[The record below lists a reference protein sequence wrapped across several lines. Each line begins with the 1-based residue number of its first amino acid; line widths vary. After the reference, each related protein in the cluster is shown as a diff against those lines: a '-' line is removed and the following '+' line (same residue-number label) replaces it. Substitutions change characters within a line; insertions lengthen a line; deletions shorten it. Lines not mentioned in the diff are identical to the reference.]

1 MSTNAPAEG
10 KQPLE
15 QRHPET
21 AMTQKNTVDIA
32 QVVETQERSWFTVTL
47 FVLCALVM
55 LADGFDNQ
63 ALNYAAP
70 GIIKEWGINR
80 ALMTPVFN
88 VSIIGWMAGSVIFAM
103 LADRM
108 GRRRA
113 ILLAIALF
121 GGFTFAVPFA
131 HNLVELSTL
140 RFCAALGIGG
150 GMPMAVSLITDYARS
165 GKRGLIITLLY
176 LGYTAGSSGG
186 GLLAAEL
193 IPAYGWRSVF
203 YLGGAGAVVAAM
215 ILFIGLPES
224 IRYLILRNPTS
235 DRILAYARKLKPSA
249 QFADDTRFTIQEQA
263 RTGVPVRHLFTEG
276 RSAMTAFL
284 WLALGF
290 SFVTHFFLSQWMTT
304 LLTDEIGFANA
315 ARSQALFQLGA
326 GFSWFFGWMIDKKGV
341 SVMTLTMILGAIP
354 VAALGLVVGM
364 GAGTGAGL
372 TMVMALLSGLLV
384 LGGNIGLNAISSM
397 IYPTFIRSTATGA
410 SFAVARI
417 GAIVGPLLA
426 GVLIAIGT
434 PIETIFLLGALPLL
448 AAGVACFMLNRTIT
462 PEAAREMSLRS
473 ALSRH

>member
-1 MSTNAPAEG
+1 
-10 KQPLE
+10 
-15 QRHPET
+15 
-21 AMTQKNTVDIA
+21 MTQNNTVDIA
-32 QVVETQERSWFTVTL
+32 EVVETQERSWFTVTL

-88 VSIIGWMAGSVIFAM
+88 ISIVGWMAGSVVFAM
-103 LADRM
+103 LADRI

-113 ILLAIALF
+113 ILLATALF
-121 GGFTFAVPFA
+121 GCFTFAVPFA
-131 HNLVELSTL
+131 HNLVELSIL

-186 GLLAAEL
+186 GLLAAEI

-203 YLGGAGAVVAAM
+203 YVGGAGAVVAVI
-215 ILFIGLPES
+215 ILFAALPES

-235 DRILAYARKLKPSA
+235 ERILAFARKLKPSA

-263 RTGVPVRHLFTEG
+263 HTGVPVRHLFTEG
-276 RSAMTAFL
+276 RSAMTIFL
-284 WLALGF
+284 WLALGL

-341 SVMTLTMILGAIP
+341 RVMTLTMILGAIP
-354 VAALGLVVGM
+354 VA
-364 GAGTGAGL
+364 
-372 TMVMALLSGLLV
+372 V
-384 LGGNIGLNAISSM
+384 LGSAGPGWEYRPQCHFEHDLSDLHPLYRDRRLLRGGAHWRHRRPAARRCPDLHRNADRNDLSS
-397 IYPTFIRSTATGA
+397 RRV
-410 SFAVARI
+410 AVAR
-417 GAIVGPLLA
+417 GRRCLLHAQQNHHA
-426 GVLIAIGT
+426 GSRARNVLA
-434 PIETIFLLGALPLL
+434 LGA
-448 AAGVACFMLNRTIT
+448 VATLTGFF
-462 PEAAREMSLRS
+462 
-473 ALSRH
+473 

>member
-1 MSTNAPAEG
+1 
-10 KQPLE
+10 
-15 QRHPET
+15 
-21 AMTQKNTVDIA
+21 MTQHTTVDIA
-32 QVVETQERSWFTVTL
+32 QVVETQERSWFTVSL
-47 FVLCALVM
+47 FILCALVM

-70 GIIKEWGINR
+70 GIIREWGINR

-88 VSIIGWMAGSVIFAM
+88 ISIVGWMAGSVVFAM
-103 LADRM
+103 LADRI

-113 ILLAIALF
+113 ILLATALF

-131 HNLVELSTL
+131 HNLVELSIL

-186 GLLAAEL
+186 GLLAAEI

-203 YLGGAGAVVAAM
+203 YLGGAGAVVAVV

-224 IRYLILRNPTS
+224 IRYLSLRNPS
-235 DRILAYARKLKPSA
+235 SERILAYARKLKPSA
-249 QFADDTRFTIQEQA
+249 RFADDTRFTFQEQA

-304 LLTDEIGFANA
+304 LLTDEIGYANA

-326 GFSWFFGWMIDKKGV
+326 GFSWFFGWLIDRKGV
-341 SVMTLTMILGAIP
+341 RVMTLTMILGAIP
-354 VAALGLVVGM
+354 VAALGVAV
-364 GAGTGAGL
+364 GTGASL
-372 TMVMALLSGLLV
+372 TMVMALASGLLV

-426 GVLIAIGT
+426 GVLIALGT
-434 PIETIFLLGALPLL
+434 PIGTIFLLGALPLL

>member
-1 MSTNAPAEG
+1 
-10 KQPLE
+10 
-15 QRHPET
+15 
-21 AMTQKNTVDIA
+21 MTQGNTVDIA
-32 QVVETQERSWFTVTL
+32 HVVETQERSWFTVTL

-88 VSIIGWMAGSVIFAM
+88 ISIVGWMAGSIVFAM
-103 LADRM
+103 LADRI
-108 GRRRA
+108 GRRRS
-113 ILLAIALF
+113 ILLATVVF

-131 HNLVELSTL
+131 HNLVELSIM

-165 GKRGLIITLLY
+165 GSRGLIITLLY

-203 YLGGAGAVVAAM
+203 YLGGAGAVVVGI
-215 ILFIGLPES
+215 ILLIGLPES
-224 IRYLILRNPTS
+224 IRFLALRNPAS
-235 DRILAYARKLKPSA
+235 ERILFYARKLKPGTA
-249 QFADDTRFTIQEQA
+249 FADDTRFIIQEQV

-276 RSAMTAFL
+276 RAAMTAFL
-284 WLALGF
+284 WLALGL

-304 LLTDEIGFANA
+304 LLTDELGYANA

-326 GFSWFFGWMIDKKGV
+326 GFSCFFGWMIDKKGV
-341 SVMTLTMILGAIP
+341 QVMTLTMIFGAIP
-354 VAALGLVVGM
+354 VAALGLAV
-364 GAGTGAGL
+364 GTGAGL
-372 TMVMALLSGLLV
+372 TMAMALASGLLV

-417 GAIVGPLLA
+417 GAIIGPLLA

-434 PIETIFLLGALPLL
+434 PIGTIFLLGSLPLI
-448 AAGVACFMLNRTIT
+448 AAGIACFMLNRTIT
-462 PEAAREMSLRS
+462 PEGAREMSSRS
-473 ALSRH
+473 VFSRH

>member
-1 MSTNAPAEG
+1 MIQN
-10 KQPLE
+10 
-15 QRHPET
+15 
-21 AMTQKNTVDIA
+21 NTVDID

-47 FVLCALVM
+47 FILCALVM

-88 VSIIGWMAGSVIFAM
+88 ISIVGWMTGSIVFAM
-103 LADRM
+103 LADRI
-108 GRRRA
+108 GRRHA
-113 ILLAIALF
+113 ILLATVVF
-121 GGFTFAVPFA
+121 GSFTFAVPFA
-131 HNLVELSTL
+131 HSLLQLSVL

-165 GKRGLIITLLY
+165 ANRGLIITLLY

-186 GLLAAEL
+186 GLLAAEM

-203 YLGGAGAVVAAM
+203 YLGGAGAVVVGV
-215 ILFIGLPES
+215 ILLIGLPES
-224 IRYLILRNPTS
+224 IRYLALRNPGS
-235 DRILAYARKLKPSA
+235 QRILVFARRLKPSA
-249 QFADDTRFTIQEQA
+249 HFADDTRFIIHEKA

-276 RSAMTAFL
+276 RSAMTIFL
-284 WLALGF
+284 WLGLGL

-326 GFSWFFGWMIDKKGV
+326 GFSFFFGWMIDKKGV
-341 SVMTLTMILGAIP
+341 SVMTVTMILGAIP
-354 VAALGLVVGM
+354 VAALGLFV
-364 GAGTGAGL
+364 GTGAGL
-372 TMVMALLSGLLV
+372 TMAMALASGLLV

-417 GAIVGPLLA
+417 GAIIGPLLA
-426 GVLIAIGT
+426 GVLIAVGT
-434 PIETIFLLGALPLL
+434 PISTIFLLGAFPLL

-462 PEAAREMSLRS
+462 PEVAREMSSRS